1 MSDPINSVPA
11 PEPRYA
17 RRLPDKIL
25 TAFHQAC
32 DQGDIE
38 VAVLLDVLE
47 FMVSRTHNLPAGMD
61 RRSKDSLVAAHERLW
76 PLRHPAA
83 GREINDNRYLKSAS
97 RLVEPP
103 ASNPALLR
111 SNAYPAKKPNATICA
126 DLQFCAVRV

>member
-47 FMVSRTHNLPAGMD
+47 FMVSRTHNLPAGIGSPLQGQSGCGT
-61 RRSKDSLVAAHERLW
+61 RAALAVAASGGW
-76 PLRHPAA
+76 P
-83 GREINDNRYLKSAS
+83 
-97 RLVEPP
+97 
-103 ASNPALLR
+103 
-111 SNAYPAKKPNATICA
+111 
-126 DLQFCAVRV
+126 